1 MCGAWFYGYYVST
14 MGCRSSFPC
23 WSVVGGQ
30 RLSSIPVFRR
40 RHDTLAMMT
49 SEPSH
54 QRSTRRS
61 WTDGLGRAVRRQ
73 QGTFFRLYTVSI
85 FILPAH
91 TTRFFFFFFF
101 FSIRFIIIPVAPA
114 SPLEIHPPPTH
125 RYSLSP
131 SSISF
136 PMYPRARLVTHVIVH
151 HHPTFF
157 PSSAYRFH

>member
-1 MCGAWFYGYYVST
+1 MST

-54 QRSTRRS
+54 QRSHVVHGRTDWVVPSVDNKGLFSVYIQSLFLFYQHTRR
-61 WTDGLGRAVRRQ
+61 V
-73 QGTFFRLYTVSI
+73 
-85 FILPAH
+85 
-91 TTRFFFFFFF
+91 FFFFFL